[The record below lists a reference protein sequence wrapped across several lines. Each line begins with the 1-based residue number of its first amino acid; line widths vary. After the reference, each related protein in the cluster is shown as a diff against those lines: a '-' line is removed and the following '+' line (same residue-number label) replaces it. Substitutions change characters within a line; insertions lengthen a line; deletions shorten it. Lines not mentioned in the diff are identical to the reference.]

1 MSNIMKIILTLLTK
15 LFKII
20 HLKLNNYKLYIE
32 KLYL

>member
-1 MSNIMKIILTLLTK
+1 MSDIMKIILTLLTK

-20 HLKLNNYKLYIE
+20 HFKFNNYKLYIE